1 MNKNNGIKLTK
12 KELLIMAND
21 LGVSVEEIKL
31 YLKALKD
38 INLIEIKNN
47 NLTLTRGF

>member
-1 MNKNNGIKLTK
+1 MIGIKLTD
-12 KELLIMAND
+12 KELKRMSKD

-31 YLKALKD
+31 YLKSLKD

-47 NLTLTRGF
+47 NLTLTRGL

>member
-12 KELLIMAND
+12 KELLRMAND

-31 YLKALKD
+31 YLKALNE